1 MPRSLVALLAA
12 VAAALA
18 VLASLAPGYLVW
30 VIAAVVAAAA
40 GLVGYATAPDLPVL
54 IAPDLPAIA
63 QKKVLQA
70 CGYVDKYSTL
80 WISIHKVYRAW
91 PVTDQARSLSGSA

>member
-18 VLASLAPGYLVW
+18 VLATLAPGYLVW
-30 VIAAVVAAAA
+30 VVAAAA

-54 IAPDLPAIA
+54 TAPDLPAIA
-63 QKKVLQA
+63 QKNASSLWIPGVHK
-70 CGYVDKYSTL
+70 SSEL
-80 WISIHKVYRAW
+80 WISIHKLCRG
-91 PVTDQARSLSGSA
+91 PDLGCSSFR